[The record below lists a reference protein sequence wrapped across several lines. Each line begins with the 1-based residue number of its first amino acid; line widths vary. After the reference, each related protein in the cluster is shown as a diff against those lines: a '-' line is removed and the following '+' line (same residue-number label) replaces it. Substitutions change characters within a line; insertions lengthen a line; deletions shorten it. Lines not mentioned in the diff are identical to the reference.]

1 MSGRLP
7 PAWLVRGGYASMVDE
22 DKAQSPA
29 RSLFDGVA
37 TVVIAVLAA
46 FLLRTFV
53 IGVYVVPTG
62 SMLDTIQEGDM
73 LVGEK
78 VTLRWD
84 APSVGDVVTFD
95 SPLEPGTVLI
105 KRVVACEGQVID
117 LRDGVL
123 YVDGVAQDEP
133 YTEGKPTESL
143 SSLQGSAQ
151 IQYPYTVPDGCVF
164 CMGDNRTNS
173 LDSRYFGPV
182 SVDAVSS
189 KGLFIYWPLTDV
201 GAL

>member
-7 PAWLVRGGYASMVDE
+7 PAWLVRGGYASMVDK

-29 RSLFDGVA
+29 RSLFDVVA

-117 LRDGVL
+117 LRGGVL
-123 YVDGVAQDEP
+123 YLDGVAQDEP

-143 SSLQGSAQ
+143 SGLQGSAQ

>member
-1 MSGRLP
+1 
-7 PAWLVRGGYASMVDE
+7 MVDE

-29 RSLFDGVA
+29 RSLFDVVA

-78 VTLRWD
+78 VTLRWG

-105 KRVVACEGQVID
+105 KRVVASEGQVID
-117 LRDGVL
+117 LRGGVL

-182 SVDAVSS
+182 SVNAVSS
-189 KGLFIYWPLTDV
+189 KGLFIDWPLTDV

>member
-1 MSGRLP
+1 
-7 PAWLVRGGYASMVDE
+7 MVDE

-29 RSLFDGVA
+29 CSLFDVVA

-84 APSVGDVVTFD
+84 APSAGDVVTFD

>member
-1 MSGRLP
+1 M
-7 PAWLVRGGYASMVDE
+7 ADE
-22 DKAQSPA
+22 YKAQSPA
-29 RSLFDGVA
+29 RSLFDVVA
-37 TVVIAVLAA
+37 TVAIAVLAA

-73 LVGEK
+73 LIGEK

-84 APSVGDVVTFD
+84 APSAGDVVTFD

-105 KRVVACEGQVID
+105 KRVVASEGQVID
-117 LRDGVL
+117 LRGGVL

-201 GAL
+201 GPL

>member
-1 MSGRLP
+1 MG
-7 PAWLVRGGYASMVDE
+7 DE
-22 DKAQSPA
+22 DKGQSPA
-29 RSLFDGVA
+29 RSLFDVVA

-117 LRDGVL
+117 LRGGVL

-143 SSLQGSAQ
+143 SNLQGSAQ

-182 SVDAVSS
+182 SVDVVSS

-201 GAL
+201 GPL

>member
-7 PAWLVRGGYASMVDE
+7 PAWLVRGGYGSMVDE

-29 RSLFDGVA
+29 RSLFDVVA

-117 LRDGVL
+117 LRGGVL

-143 SSLQGSAQ
+143 SNLQGSAQ

>member
-1 MSGRLP
+1 
-7 PAWLVRGGYASMVDE
+7 MVDE

-29 RSLFDGVA
+29 RSLFDVVA

-151 IQYPYTVPDGCVF
+151 IQYPYTVPDCCVF

-182 SVDAVSS
+182 SVNAVSS

>member
-1 MSGRLP
+1 MD
-7 PAWLVRGGYASMVDE
+7 DE
-22 DKAQSPA
+22 DKGQSPA
-29 RSLFDGVA
+29 RSLFDVVA

-117 LRDGVL
+117 LRGGVL

-143 SSLQGSAQ
+143 STLQGSAQ

>member
-1 MSGRLP
+1 M
-7 PAWLVRGGYASMVDE
+7 ASPE
-22 DKAQSPA
+22 DKKRAA
-29 RSLFDGVA
+29 HGALEVVG
-37 TVVIAVLAA
+37 TVGIALLCALVLR
-46 FLLRTFV
+46 LFV

-78 VTLRWD
+78 VSLAWD
-84 APSVGDVVTFD
+84 GPERGQIVTFD
-95 SPLEPGTVLI
+95 SPMKPGETLI
-105 KRVVACEGQVID
+105 KRVVAVEGQVVD

-123 YVDGVAQDEP
+123 YVDGEAEDAS

-143 SSLQGSAQ
+143 SGLEGSAG
-151 IQYPYTVPDGCVF
+151 IEYPYTVPEGHVF

-182 SVDAVSS
+182 AVDAVSS
-189 KGLFIYWPLTDV
+189 KGLFIYWPLTD
-201 GAL
+201 AKLL

>member
-1 MSGRLP
+1 M
-7 PAWLVRGGYASMVDE
+7 ADE

-29 RSLFDGVA
+29 RSLFDVVA
-37 TVVIAVLAA
+37 TVVVAVLAA

-73 LVGEK
+73 LIGEK
-78 VTLRWD
+78 VTLRWE

-105 KRVVACEGQVID
+105 KRVVAREGQVID
-117 LRDGVL
+117 LRGGVL

-151 IQYPYTVPDGCVF
+151 IQYPYTVPGGCVF

>member
-1 MSGRLP
+1 M
-7 PAWLVRGGYASMVDE
+7 
-22 DKAQSPA
+22 DKERPGILRTIA
-29 RSLFDGVA
+29 D
-37 TVVIAVLAA
+37 IAVTVLIAVAA
-46 FLLRTFV
+46 AVALRTFV

-78 VTLRWD
+78 VTLRWSS
-84 APSVGDVVTFD
+84 PQVGDVVTFED
-95 SPLEPGTVLI
+95 PLDAGTVLI
-105 KRVVACEGQVID
+105 KRVVAVGGQTVD
-117 LRDGVL
+117 LRDGKL
-123 YVDGVAQDEP
+123 YVDGAEADEA

-143 SSLQGSAQ
+143 SGLAGSAG
-151 IQYPYTVPDGCVF
+151 IEYPYTVPAGTIF

-189 KGLFIYWPLTDV
+189 KGLFIYWPLTD
-201 GAL
+201 AKLL

>member
-1 MSGRLP
+1 
-7 PAWLVRGGYASMVDE
+7 MVDE

-29 RSLFDGVA
+29 RSLFDVVA

-201 GAL
+201 GPLQAPGARQEEGSIS

>member
-1 MSGRLP
+1 MD
-7 PAWLVRGGYASMVDE
+7 DE
-22 DKAQSPA
+22 DKGQSPA
-29 RSLFDGVA
+29 RSLFDVVA
-37 TVVIAVLAA
+37 TVAIAVLAA

>member
-1 MSGRLP
+1 M
-7 PAWLVRGGYASMVDE
+7 ADE

-29 RSLFDGVA
+29 RSLFDVVA
-37 TVVIAVLAA
+37 TVVVAVLAA

-73 LVGEK
+73 LIGEK
-78 VTLRWD
+78 VTLRWE

-105 KRVVACEGQVID
+105 KRVVAREGQVID
-117 LRDGVL
+117 LRGGVL

-151 IQYPYTVPDGCVF
+151 IQSPYTVPDGCVF

>member
-1 MSGRLP
+1 MD
-7 PAWLVRGGYASMVDE
+7 DE
-22 DKAQSPA
+22 DKGQSPA
-29 RSLFDGVA
+29 RSLFDVVA
-37 TVVIAVLAA
+37 TVAIAVLAA

-105 KRVVACEGQVID
+105 KRVVASEGQVID
-117 LRDGVL
+117 LRGGVL
-123 YVDGVAQDEP
+123 YVDGEAQDEP

-143 SSLQGSAQ
+143 SNLQGSAQ
-151 IQYPYTVPDGCVF
+151 VQYPYTVPDGCVF

-201 GAL
+201 GPL

>member
-29 RSLFDGVA
+29 RSLFDVVA

-117 LRDGVL
+117 LRDGAL

-201 GAL
+201 GPL

>member
-29 RSLFDGVA
+29 RSLFDVVA
-37 TVVIAVLAA
+37 TVAIAVLAA

-117 LRDGVL
+117 LRGGVL

-133 YTEGKPTESL
+133 YTKGKPTESL